1 MTLGCGSSVAPF
13 TGNWQARLANLGE
26 VSPDTKTTL
35 ERVNIVIRS
44 DRTFTMVQYGIRLDG
59 DVSVSGGKITLT
71 PKKIINRPIEETSGA
86 MASLGKPKEGKLDG
100 QTLVIELGAA
110 GEVRFSKIGPETL
123 IGKQ

>member
-13 TGNWQARLANLGE
+13 TGNWQARLADLGE
-26 VSPDTKTTL
+26 VGADVKTTL

-44 DRTFTMVQYGIRLDG
+44 DRTFTMVQYGLRLDG

-71 PKKIINRPIEETSGA
+71 PKRIVNRPIEETSGA
-86 MASLGKPKEGKLDG
+86 MASLGKPKVGRIDG
-100 QTLVIELGAA
+100 DVLVLELGAA
-110 GEVRFSKIGPETL
+110 GEVRFKKIGPETP